1 MAASAGTVVRI
12 AGMPARNLLVAI
24 VTTLAL
30 AACGTDRT
38 TAEDVS
44 LAELAARPQAYD
56 DRTVRTRGI
65 VRGFDD
71 PRHYWLEDPQ
81 INRVGL
87 EPMNVIAP
95 HLDRE
100 VTIVGRFS
108 FSRDRGRRIRI
119 DGIEAYDAA
128 R

>member
-1 MAASAGTVVRI
+1 MC
-12 AGMPARNLLVAI
+12 ARNLLVAI
-24 VTTLAL
+24 ATTLSL
-30 AACGTDRT
+30 TACGFDD
-38 TAEDVS
+38 APPEDVG

-56 DRTVRTRGI
+56 GRTVRTRGI

-71 PRHYWLEDPQ
+71 PRHYWLEDPR

-87 EPMNVIAP
+87 EPMDMIAP
-95 HLDRE
+95 HLERE

-108 FSRDRGRRIRI
+108 FSRDRGRRIAI
-119 DGIEAYDAA
+119 DGIEAYDMA

>member
-1 MAASAGTVVRI
+1 MHAS
-12 AGMPARNLLVAI
+12 NLLVAI
-24 VTTLAL
+24 ATAL
-30 AACGTDRT
+30 VLTACGSDGT
-38 TAEDVS
+38 TPEDVS

-71 PRHYWLEDPQ
+71 PRHYWLEDPR

-87 EPMNVIAP
+87 EPMDIIAP

-108 FSRDRGRRIRI
+108 FSRDRGRRIKI
-119 DGIEAYDAA
+119 GSIEAYDTA

>member
-1 MAASAGTVVRI
+1 
-12 AGMPARNLLVAI
+12 MPARNLLVAI

-44 LAELAARPQAYD
+44 LAELAARPQASD

-65 VRGFDD
+65 VRGLDD

-87 EPMNVIAP
+87 
-95 HLDRE
+95 
-100 VTIVGRFS
+100 
-108 FSRDRGRRIRI
+108 
-119 DGIEAYDAA
+119 
-128 R
+128 